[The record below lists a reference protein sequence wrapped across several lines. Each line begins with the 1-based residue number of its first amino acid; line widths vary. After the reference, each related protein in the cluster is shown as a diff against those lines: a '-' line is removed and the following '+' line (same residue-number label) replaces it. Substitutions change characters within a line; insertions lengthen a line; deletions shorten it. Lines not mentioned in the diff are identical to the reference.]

1 MKLKDSCKIIMH
13 IVSGHFVKKFLK
25 RIRVPE
31 MKEAVNGGV
40 LLKKVLLK
48 ISQKSQKNTF
58 TRAQAPATVKRSK
71 ALARHR
77 SKRKKEKYLCQS
89 TCLSN
94 RAPS

>member
-1 MKLKDSCKIIMH
+1 
-13 IVSGHFVKKFLK
+13 
-25 RIRVPE
+25 